1 MVQTSFF
8 NDLDFS
14 HGNKHDEYIEPK
26 DVAGLVIN
34 ILSMR
39 QGTAIDEIN
48 LSPLKKV
55 VKFNK

>member
-1 MVQTSFF
+1 MEI
-8 NDLDFS
+8 NI
-14 HGNKHDEYIEPK
+14 DEYIEPK